1 MALAWSTFYRPIK
14 ITFIRYL
21 SGEDAHDFRSDACE
35 VNLPGASDV
44 LRDAISQKIREEISE
59 LKLEILLLKEEVTK
73 KQAAHNLPGKQEE

>member
-1 MALAWSTFYRPIK
+1 M
-14 ITFIRYL
+14 
-21 SGEDAHDFRSDACE
+21 
-35 VNLPGASDV
+35 PGASDV